1 MSKTIPRLCRQ
12 CPFHLTKKHIN
23 EWMRKKQSVTAKK
36 FWYKVLRTNKKNKKA
51 LLLYAHLKSSDSFE
65 NNASLLMQEVIQ
77 MSRYQHMFES
87 YIDSHLVHTFYQKS
101 PMICIKGKSK

>member
-23 EWMRKKQSVTAKK
+23 EWMRKKQSVTTKK

-51 LLLYAHLKSSDSFE
+51 LLLYAHFKSSDSFE
-65 NNASLLMQEVIQ
+65 NITADARSDPDVKV
-77 MSRYQHMFES
+77 STYMFES
-87 YIDSHLVHTFYQKS
+87 YTDSHLVHTFYQKS
-101 PMICIKGKSK
+101 LMIRIKGKSK